1 MAATHLRAAEFLA
14 QRDPVLEALVARHG
28 PMRIGVAPPISKRF
42 ETLANAIAS
51 QQLNGR
57 AAQTI
62 WGRVRGKVEGP
73 FTAEAVLAVPESSW
87 RDAGLSGAKA
97 ASLIDLAAHVA
108 DGRIQLHRVGRMSD
122 SEVVELLTSVRG
134 IGPWTAQMFLI
145 FSLRRLDVWPTG
157 DYGVRIGYGKAF
169 RREVAPT
176 AKELEPLGDRFR
188 PFRSVAAWYC
198 WAAADDPEFSV

>member
-1 MAATHLRAAEFLA
+1 MAANHLTATEDLV
-14 QRDPVLEALVARHG
+14 QRDPVLADLVERHG
-28 PMRIGVAPPISKRF
+28 PMRIGAAPPVAKRF

-62 WGRVRGKVEGP
+62 WGRVLGKVEGP
-73 FTAEAVLAVPESSW
+73 FTAEAVLAVAESSW

-122 SEVVELLTSVRG
+122 SEVVEHLISVRG
-134 IGPWTAQMFLI
+134 IGPWTAQMFLM

-169 RREVAPT
+169 RRGVAPT
-176 AKELEPLGDRFR
+176 AKELKPLGDRFR
-188 PFRSVAAWYC
+188 PFRSVVAWYC
-198 WAAADDPEFSV
+198 WAAADDPDFSV

>member
-1 MAATHLRAAEFLA
+1 MAVNHLTATEDLV
-14 QRDPVLEALVARHG
+14 QRDPVLADLVERHG
-28 PMRIGVAPPISKRF
+28 PMRIGAAPPVAKRF

-62 WGRVRGKVEGP
+62 WGRVRDKVEGP
-73 FTAEAVLAVPESSW
+73 FTADAVLAVPESSW

-97 ASLIDLAAHVA
+97 ASLIDLAEHVA
-108 DGRIQLHRVGRMSD
+108 DGRIQLERVGRMSD
-122 SEVVELLTSVRG
+122 NEVVSHLTSVRG
-134 IGPWTAQMFLI
+134 IGPWTAQMFLM

-169 RREVAPT
+169 RRGVAPT

-188 PFRSVAAWYC
+188 PYRSVVAWYC
-198 WAAADDPEFSV
+198 WAAADDPEFSA

>member
-1 MAATHLRAAEFLA
+1 MAVNHLTATEDLV
-14 QRDPVLEALVARHG
+14 QRDPVLADLVERHG
-28 PMRIGVAPPISKRF
+28 PMRIGAAPPVAKRF

-73 FTAEAVLAVPESSW
+73 FTADAVLAVPESSW

-97 ASLIDLAAHVA
+97 ASLIDLAEHVA
-108 DGRIQLHRVGRMSD
+108 DGRIQLERVGRMSD
-122 SEVVELLTSVRG
+122 NEVVSHLTPVRG
-134 IGPWTAQMFLI
+134 IGPWTAQMFLM

-169 RREVAPT
+169 RRGVAPT

-188 PFRSVAAWYC
+188 PYRSVVAWYC
-198 WAAADDPEFSV
+198 WAAADDPEFSA

>member
-1 MAATHLRAAEFLA
+1 MAANHLTATEDLV
-14 QRDPVLEALVARHG
+14 QRDPVLADLVERHG
-28 PMRIGVAPPISKRF
+28 PMRIGAAPPVAKRF

-62 WGRVRGKVEGP
+62 WGRVLGKVEGP
-73 FTAEAVLAVPESSW
+73 FTAEAVLAVAESSW

-122 SEVVELLTSVRG
+122 SEVVEHLISVRG
-134 IGPWTAQMFLI
+134 IGPWTAQMFLM

-169 RREVAPT
+169 RRGVAPT
-176 AKELEPLGDRFR
+176 AKELEPLGERFR
-188 PFRSVAAWYC
+188 PFRSVVAWYC
-198 WAAADDPEFSV
+198 WAAADDPDFSV

>member
-1 MAATHLRAAEFLA
+1 MAANHLEATEDLV
-14 QRDPVLEALVARHG
+14 QRDPVLADLAERHG
-28 PMRIGVAPPISKRF
+28 PMRIGAAPPVAKRF
-42 ETLANAIAS
+42 EALANAITS

-73 FTAEAVLAVPESSW
+73 FTADAVLALPESSW

-97 ASLIDLAAHVA
+97 ASLIDLAEHVA
-108 DGRIQLHRVGRMSD
+108 DGRVQLERLGRMSD
-122 SEVVELLTSVRG
+122 SEVVTHLTAVRG
-134 IGPWTAQMFLI
+134 IGPWTAQMFLM

-169 RREVAPT
+169 RRGVAPT

-188 PFRSVAAWYC
+188 PYRSVVAWYC
-198 WAAADDPEFSV
+198 WAAADDPEFSA